1 LEFEEREMTVWY
13 QKSFD
18 EILQQLNSNPHSGLT
33 DAQAEQLRHEFGYNE
48 LVERGVKNPWI
59 ILLDQFKETMVI
71 ILIIAAIISALLG
84 DFKDALAILAIIIIN
99 AILGFRQEY
108 QAERAMAALKKM
120 AVPTVRVRRDGH
132 VKEISARLLVPG
144 DIILLEAGNSVPADC
159 RIFES
164 VNLRVQEAALTGE
177 SEPVSK
183 ISDAIPQK
191 DISLADRHNMV
202 FMGTAVTFGRGQAIV
217 TETGMRTE
225 LGGIAEL
232 IQSAGLEDTPLQRR
246 LDQLGKSL
254 ALAALALVVIVF
266 LLGILHGEELKI
278 LFLTSIS
285 IAVAAVPEGLPAV
298 VTIALALG
306 ARRMLRR
313 KALIRKLPA
322 VEALGSVTVICSD
335 KTGTLTENRMTVT
348 VLDLAEH
355 RLELEEEETRLHM
368 HAKDEPCIHASPT
381 PEQAETL
388 RKFQSLSLL
397 LAGGGL
403 CNDAILDCEDDRQ
416 TSFHIVGDPT
426 EGALVV
432 AAARMGLDKD
442 VLEQTFPRVAEAPFD
457 SERKRMTTIHK
468 IPPSKEQVPPELEKV
483 WDWAGLVNSL
493 NYVAFTKGAVDG
505 LMQVS
510 TQVWVEDHIESINDD
525 WRQRIEA
532 GNFNLAQNGMRVLGI
547 AYRSLEKIPESVT
560 PEDLEQDLIFVGMT
574 GMIDPARQEVKAAVE
589 TCREAGIRP
598 IMITGDHP
606 LTAGYIAK
614 ELGFDYENCVVSGQ
628 ELERM
633 SDTELQDS
641 VANTHVFARVS
652 PEHKLRIVNALQTR
666 GEIVAM
672 TGDGVNDA
680 PALKKADIGVAM
692 GITGT
697 DVSKEAADM
706 VLLDDN
712 FATIVAAVEE
722 GRTIY
727 DNIRKF
733 IQYTLSSNM
742 GEIIV
747 MLLAPFLN
755 MPLPLLPLQILWINL
770 VTDGLPGL
778 ALGVE
783 NAERNTM
790 RRTPYPPN
798 ENTFARGLGA
808 SILWVGVLMG
818 FVSLGCGFFY
828 WKAENPIWRTMIFT
842 TLTLSEM
849 GYVMGIRSFRD
860 SLFRIGVFSNRAL
873 IGAVGLTTL
882 LQIAVIY
889 LPFFQNLLGT
899 VALPLKDLAI
909 CLILSTTLFWAV
921 EIQKALYRRSG

>member
-1 LEFEEREMTVWY
+1 MSAWY
-13 QKSFD
+13 QKDIEDVLREF
-18 EILQQLNSNPHSGLT
+18 NSNPHNGLT
-33 DAQAEQLRHEFGYNE
+33 EAQAEQLLQEIGPNE
-48 LVERGVKNPWI
+48 LVERGVKSPWL
-59 ILLDQFKETMVI
+59 ILLDQFKDTMVV

-120 AVPTVRVRRDGH
+120 AVPSVRVRRDSH
-132 VKEISARLLVPG
+132 IKEITAVSLVPG
-144 DIILLEAGNSVPADC
+144 DIILLEAGNTVPADC
-159 RIFES
+159 RILES

-177 SEPVSK
+177 SEPVTK
-183 ISDAIPQK
+183 ISAAIQK
-191 DISLADRHNMV
+191 QDVPLADRCNV
-202 FMGTAVTFGRGQAIV
+202 IFMGTAITYGRGQAIV

-232 IQSAGLEDTPLQRR
+232 IQAGGKEDTPLQRR

-254 ALAALALVVIVF
+254 ALAAFVLVIVVF
-266 LLGILHGEELKI
+266 LLGLLRGEDLKI

-298 VTIALALG
+298 VTVALALG

-355 RLELEEEETRLHM
+355 RLNLEEEESRLHM
-368 HAKDEPCIHASPT
+368 QEKDKNCVKASPT
-381 PEQAETL
+381 LEQAETL
-388 RKFQSLSLL
+388 RQFPSLSLL
-397 LAGGGL
+397 LAGGCL
-403 CNDAILDCEDDRQ
+403 CNDAILDCEDNNQ
-416 TSFHIVGDPT
+416 PSFHIVGDPT
-426 EGALVV
+426 EGALVI

-442 VLEQTFPRVAEAPFD
+442 LLEQAFPRVSEVPFD
-457 SERKRMTTIHK
+457 SERKRMTTVHK
-468 IPPSKEQVPPELEKV
+468 MPVSKAEVPPELENV
-483 WDWAGLVNSL
+483 WDWAGWTSNLDF
-493 NYVAFTKGAVDG
+493 VAFTKGAVDG
-505 LMQVS
+505 LIEVS
-510 TQVWVEDHIESINDD
+510 TQVWVQDHIEPMDD
-525 WRQRIEA
+525 SWRKRIEA
-532 GNFNLAQNGMRVLGI
+532 GNFSLAQNGMRVLGV
-547 AYRSLEKIPESVT
+547 ACRSLEKIPGSNAPGE
-560 PEDLEQDLIFVGMT
+560 LEQDLIFIGMT
-574 GMIDPARQEVKAAVE
+574 GMIDPAREEVE
-589 TCREAGIRP
+589 TAIDTCKQAGIRP

-606 LTAGYIAK
+606 LTASYIANQ
-614 ELGFDYENCVVSGQ
+614 LGINHAGGVVSGQ

-633 SDTELQDS
+633 SDAELLEI
-641 VANTHVFARVS
+641 VKNTNVFARVS
-652 PEHKLRIVNALQTR
+652 PEHKLRIVEALQSQ
-666 GEIVAM
+666 GEIAAM

-742 GEIIV
+742 GEIAV
-747 MLLAPFLN
+747 MLFAPFLG
-755 MPLPLLPLQILWINL
+755 MPLPLLPIQILWINL

-783 NAERNTM
+783 NAERDTM
-790 RRTPYPPN
+790 RRPPHPPN
-798 ENTFARGLGA
+798 ENIFSRGLGA
-808 SILWVGVLMG
+808 SILWVGALMG
-818 FVSLGCGFFY
+818 IVSLGCGFFY
-828 WKAENPIWRTMIFT
+828 WMAGNPAWQTMIFT

-849 GYVMGIRSFRD
+849 GYVMGLRSLRD
-860 SLFRIGVFSNRAL
+860 SLFSIGIFSNRAL
-873 IGAVGLTTL
+873 VYAVGLTTAS
-882 LQIAVIY
+882 QIAAIY
-889 LPFFQNLLGT
+889 VPFFQNLLGT
-899 VALPLKDLAI
+899 MALSLRDLTV
-909 CLILSTTLFWAV
+909 CLILSTTLFWAI
-921 EIQKALYRRSG
+921 EIKKLISRRIG

>member
-1 LEFEEREMTVWY
+1 MSAWY
-13 QKSFD
+13 QKST
-18 EILQQLNSNPHSGLT
+18 EEVLQQLNSKPDFGLT
-33 DAQAEQLRHEFGYNE
+33 EAQVGQLLQEFGYNE
-48 LVERGVKNPWI
+48 LVERGVKNPWL

-84 DFKDALAILAIIIIN
+84 DFKDAIAILAIIIIN

-108 QAERAMAALKKM
+108 QAEKAMAALKKI
-120 AVPTVRVRRDGH
+120 AVPSVRVRRDGH
-132 VKEISARLLVPG
+132 VKELNARLLVPG
-144 DIILLEAGNSVPADC
+144 DIILLEAGNRVPADC
-159 RIFES
+159 RILES
-164 VNLRVQEAALTGE
+164 VNIRAQESALTGE
-177 SEPVSK
+177 SEPVAK
-183 ISDAIPQK
+183 TNAAIQMQ
-191 DISLADRHNMV
+191 DIPLADQHNML
-202 FMGTAVTFGRGQAIV
+202 FMGTAITYGRGQAIV
-217 TETGMRTE
+217 TETGMHTE

-232 IQSAGLEDTPLQRR
+232 IQSGGQEDTPLQRR

-254 ALAALALVVIVF
+254 ALAAFALVIIVF
-266 LLGILHGEELKI
+266 LLGLLRGEDLVI

-298 VTIALALG
+298 VTISLALG

-355 RLELEEEETRLHM
+355 RLNLDEEETRLGLHT
-368 HAKDEPCIHASPT
+368 KDESCIKASPT

-388 RKFQSLSLL
+388 RQFQSLSLL
-397 LAGGGL
+397 LAGGCL
-403 CNDAILDCEDDRQ
+403 CNDAILDCEEDDQ
-416 TSFHIVGDPT
+416 PSFHIIGDPT

-432 AAARMGLDKD
+432 AAARMGLEKD
-442 VLEQTFPRVAEAPFD
+442 LLEQAFPRLAEAPFD
-457 SERKRMTTIHK
+457 SERKRMTTVHK
-468 IPPSKEQVPPELEKV
+468 MPASKVEVPSELEHV
-483 WDWAGLVNSL
+483 WDWAGWTGDL
-493 NYVAFTKGAVDG
+493 NFVGFTKGAVDG
-505 LMQVS
+505 LLEVS
-510 TQVWVEDHIESINDD
+510 THVWVNDHAEPIDD
-525 WRQRIEA
+525 AWCERIEA
-532 GNFNLAQNGMRVLGI
+532 GNYKLAQNGMRVLGI
-547 AYRSLEKIPESVT
+547 ACRSWEKLPEAGT
-560 PEDLEQDLIFVGMT
+560 PEEFEQDLIFVGMT
-574 GMIDPARQEVKAAVE
+574 GMIDPAREEVKTAIE
-589 TCREAGIRP
+589 TCRQAGIRP

-606 LTAGYIAK
+606 LTAGYIAN
-614 ELGFDYENCVVSGQ
+614 ELGITDQGGVVSGQ

-633 SDTELQDS
+633 SNAELLDI
-641 VANTHVFARVS
+641 VKNADVFARVS
-652 PEHKLRIVNALQTR
+652 PEHKLRIVEALQSQ
-666 GEIVAM
+666 GEIAAM

-692 GITGT
+692 GVTGT

-706 VLLDDN
+706 VLIDDN

-742 GEIIV
+742 GEIAV
-747 MLLAPFLN
+747 MLIAPFLG
-755 MPLPLLPLQILWINL
+755 MPLPLIPLQILWINL

-790 RRTPYPPN
+790 RRPPYPPN
-798 ENTFARGLGA
+798 ENIFARGLGT
-808 SILWVGVLMG
+808 SIIWVGILMG
-818 FVSLGCGFFY
+818 IVSLGCGYFY
-828 WKAENPIWRTMIFT
+828 WRAGNPIWQTMIFT

-849 GYVMGIRSFRD
+849 GYVMGLRSLRD
-860 SLFRIGVFSNRAL
+860 SLFSIGFLGNRAL
-873 IGAVGLTTL
+873 LAAVGLTTV

-889 LPFFQNLLGT
+889 VPFFQNLLGT
-899 VALPLKDLAI
+899 VALPLRELMI
-909 CLILSTTLFWAV
+909 CLILSTSVFWAT
-921 EIQKALYRRSG
+921 EIQKAIFKRRD

>member
-1 LEFEEREMTVWY
+1 MTVWY
-13 QKSFD
+13 QKSID
-18 EILQQLNSNPHSGLT
+18 EVVQQLNVNPHSGLT
-33 DAQAEQLRHEFGYNE
+33 DAQAEQLRQEFGYNE
-48 LVERGVKNPWI
+48 LVERTVKNPWI
-59 ILLDQFKETMVI
+59 ILFDQFKETMVI
-71 ILIIAAIISALLG
+71 ILILAAIISALLG

-120 AVPTVRVRRDGH
+120 AVPSVRVRRGGH
-132 VKEISARLLVPG
+132 IKEISARLLVPG
-144 DIILLEAGNSVPADC
+144 DIILIEAGNTVPADS

-177 SEPVSK
+177 SEPVAK
-183 ISDAIPQK
+183 ISDVIPQK
-191 DISLADRHNMV
+191 DISLADRHNML
-202 FMGTAVTFGRGQAIV
+202 FMGTAVTYGRGQAIV
-217 TETGMRTE
+217 TETGMRT
-225 LGGIAEL
+225 EL

-254 ALAALALVVIVF
+254 ALAALALVIIVF
-266 LLGILHGEELKI
+266 LMGLLRGEDLKI

-355 RLELEEEETRLHM
+355 RLDLEEEETRLHM
-368 HAKDEPCIHASPT
+368 HGKDETCIQGSPT
-381 PEQAETL
+381 PQQAETL
-388 RKFQSLSLL
+388 RQFQSLSLL
-397 LAGGGL
+397 LAGGCL
-403 CNDAILDCEDDRQ
+403 CNDAVLDCEDDSQ
-416 TSFHIVGDPT
+416 ASYHIVGDPT

-442 VLEQTFPRVAEAPFD
+442 LLEQTFPRVAEAPFD

-468 IPPSKEQVPPELEKV
+468 IPPSKDQVPPELEKV
-483 WDWAGLVNSL
+483 WDWTGLVSSL
-493 NYVAFTKGAVDG
+493 NYVSFTKGAVDG
-505 LMQVS
+505 LIEVS
-510 TQVWVEDHIESINDD
+510 TQVWVEDHIEPINDA
-525 WRQRIEA
+525 WRHRIES
-532 GNFNLAQNGMRVLGI
+532 GNYNLAQNGMRVLGI
-547 AYRSLEKIPESVT
+547 AFRSLEKAPETDT
-560 PEDLEQDLIFVGMT
+560 PDDLEQDLIFVGMT
-574 GMIDPARQEVKAAVE
+574 GMIDPAREEVKTAVD

-614 ELGFDYENCVVSGQ
+614 ELGFDHESRVISGQ
-628 ELERM
+628 ELERL
-633 SDTELQDS
+633 SDTELLDI
-641 VANTHVFARVS
+641 VASTQVFARVS
-652 PEHKLRIVNALQTR
+652 PEHKLRIINALQTK
-666 GEIVAM
+666 GEIAAM

-747 MLLAPFLN
+747 MLFAPFVN

-783 NAERNTM
+783 KAEGNTM
-790 RRTPYPPN
+790 RRPPYPPN
-798 ENTFARGLGA
+798 ENIFARGLGA
-808 SILWVGVLMG
+808 NILWVGALMG
-818 FVSLGCGFFY
+818 VVSLGCGFFY
-828 WKAENPIWRTMIFT
+828 WKAGNPIWQTMIFT

-860 SLFRIGVFSNRAL
+860 SLFRIGIFSNRAL
-873 IGAVGLTTL
+873 LGAVGLTTL

-899 VALPLKDLAI
+899 MALPLKDLAV

-921 EIQKALYRRSG
+921 EIQKAFYRRNG